1 MRLQEYPFKFYILL
15 VLIICIKFNYL
26 QATTPYISRVWIGDQ
41 GDGTYKNPIINADY
55 SDPDVIRVGKDYY
68 MIASSFNC
76 VPGIPIL
83 HSKDMVNWQLVN
95 HALKKL
101 IPEDLFTTPQQGKG
115 VFAPCIRFHKG
126 EFFIYWP
133 DPDIGIYMTKTK
145 DPLGEWSQSV
155 LVKPGKGLIDP
166 TPIWDDNGKVYLAHA
181 WAKSRAG
188 LNSVITVNEMNAEAN
203 QIIGAD
209 VLVYDG
215 LTKGDLIIEGPKL
228 HKRNGYYYI
237 FAPAGSVETGWQ
249 VVLRSKNI
257 YGPYENKIVMRQ
269 GKTDINGPHQG
280 AWVDTP
286 KGESWFFHF
295 QDRGIYGRVLFL
307 EPMKWVNNWPVIG
320 VDSAYTGCGEPVHS
334 FKKPNVGKTYSI
346 ETVVESDEFND
357 DKIGLQWQWPC
368 NPKHFW
374 AQPSKLGFIRLT
386 SEFLPHDFVN
396 FWSVPNLML
405 QKSPA
410 DEFTVTTKLEFSPAI
425 VGEKSGL
432 IVMGRDYSTL
442 SIVKTE
448 TGFALQQVNCID
460 AEKQNPEKIIS
471 LVEVP
476 KKEIYLRVQM
486 RNKGICTF
494 SYSLDG
500 NEFNSLNEKFAARQ
514 GKWIGVKVGLFCIN
528 PMQSGL
534 RGHTDVDWFRIDK

>member
-26 QATTPYISRVWIGDQ
+26 QATTPYVSKVWVGDQ
-41 GDGTYKNPIINADY
+41 GGGTYKNPIINADY

-101 IPEDLFTTPQQGKG
+101 FPEDLFSTPQHGKG

-126 EFFIYWP
+126 EFFIFWP
-133 DPDIGIYMTKTK
+133 DPDSGIYMTKTK
-145 DPLGEWSQSV
+145 DPLGEWSQSL

-166 TPIWDDNGKVYLAHA
+166 TPLWDDNGKVYLAHA

-188 LNSVITVNEMNAEAN
+188 LNSVITINEMNAAAN

-215 LTKGDLIIEGPKL
+215 LTKGDIIIEGPKF

-257 YGPYENKIVMRQ
+257 YGPYENKIVMAQ
-269 GKTDINGPHQG
+269 GKTNINGPHQG
-280 AWVDTP
+280 AWVETP

-295 QDRGIYGRVLFL
+295 QDKGIYGRVFFL
-307 EPMKWVNNWPVIG
+307 EPMKWVNDWPVIG
-320 VDSAYTGCGEPVHS
+320 VDSANTGCGEPVHV
-334 FKKPNVGKTYSI
+334 FTKPNVGKTYPI
-346 ETVVESDEFND
+346 ETVIESDEFND

-374 AQPSKLGFIRLT
+374 AQPSKMGFIRLT

-396 FWSVPNLML
+396 FWSVPNLIL
-405 QKSPA
+405 QKAPS
-410 DEFTVTTKLEFSPAI
+410 DEFTATTKLIFSPEV
-425 VGEKSGL
+425 VGEKTGF

-442 SIVKTE
+442 SIIKTE
-448 TGFALQQVNCID
+448 TGFALQQVICID
-460 AEKQNPEKIIS
+460 AEKLNPEKKI
-471 LVEVP
+471 VQMEVP
-476 KKEIYLRVQM
+476 KNEIYLRVQM
-486 RNKGICTF
+486 RCKGICTF
-494 SYSLDG
+494 SYSIDG
-500 NEFNSLNEKFAARQ
+500 KEYNSLNEKFTARQ
-514 GKWIGVKVGLFCIN
+514 GKWIGVKVGLFSIN

-534 RGHTDVDWFRIDK
+534 RGHADVDWFRIDK

>member
-26 QATTPYISRVWIGDQ
+26 QATTPYISKVWIGDQ

-55 SDPDVIRVGKDYY
+55 SDPDVIRVVKDYY

-83 HSKDMVNWQLVN
+83 HSKDMVNWQLEN

-101 IPEDLFTTPQQGKG
+101 IPEDLFTSPQQGKG

-155 LVKPGKGLIDP
+155 LVKSGKGLIDP
-166 TPIWDDNGKVYLAHA
+166 TPLWDDNGKVYLAHA

-448 TGFALQQVNCID
+448 TGFALQQINCID